1 MRITCLMPTG
11 THDPSKILQSH
22 GAKAINGLTLRSR
35 DDVDTISDEGAEAS
49 LGDADAITI
58 GNTIVFIGR
67 FCRSDFASEYPA
79 SPKPIEQSL
88 LAHEVMHV
96 WQQQHASLT
105 GYSLMRTISEHV
117 QYGSEVYRYG
127 PLALKRAFSLTGS
140 SSEPGLCRIMYIGN
154 CKVTCVIRS
163 LSHYCARHSM
173 STGAPVCAPHGRV
186 LIYLEWGRD
195 KLWPRQAIA

>member
-1 MRITCLMPTG
+1 MRANALVAAVALAASTLTSCRSLTVGETRFLSTYYWLNHGATRPVDLAPVRITCLTPTG

-58 GNTIVFIGR
+58 GNTIMFIGR
-67 FCRSDFASEYPA
+67 FCRSDFASEYPVN
-79 SPKPIEQSL
+79 PKPIEQSV

-96 WQQQHASLT
+96 WQQQHASPT
-105 GYSLMRTISEHV
+105 GYSLMRTISAISEHV

-127 PLALKRAFSLTGS
+127 PLALKRAFSLTG
-140 SSEPGLCRIMYIGN
+140 
-154 CKVTCVIRS
+154 
-163 LSHYCARHSM
+163 
-173 STGAPVCAPHGRV
+173 
-186 LIYLEWGRD
+186 
-195 KLWPRQAIA
+195 